1 MWGDGSERRD
11 LLHVS
16 DLINFVKLVI
26 KNQKVKFRIYNCGY
40 GKSFSI
46 KELISKI
53 IYFSK
58 RDKKVIFDKLKP
70 TIKTFVCLNSGLA
83 HKELKWKK
91 KIDINEGIQRT
102 IKWYNNNYNE

>member
-1 MWGDGSERRD
+1 

-58 RDKKVIFDKLKP
+58 RDKEVIFDKLKP
-70 TIKTFVCLNSGLA
+70 TIKTFVCLNSELA

-102 IKWYNNNYNE
+102 IKWYNNNCNE